1 MKSLL
6 LIQILRSFTKNE
18 AIQFDEFLRSPFY
31 NKKPNAVKFF
41 ETIKKYAPD
50 YKNELIG
57 KENIWKELYPGKK
70 YNWGVLKNL
79 IFDLTKL
86 SEIFTG
92 VIEYENNKTQ
102 KDFNCLD
109 ALSRRKIHN
118 KFFSEYKSQLK
129 NIEKSKFYHNYY
141 SDIHKLKIK
150 KINHCSIYTNYQSE
164 LNEELTEVSDLYFYD
179 AIVKFSGY
187 YKDITNHSV
196 GLNKSGDRSIS
207 EQFFGIMDKNNF
219 LAKSGN
225 LRERDYKILLVYYYQ
240 YLAFAYH
247 EKPDNYFNFKKH
259 LHENSGLFAFEEK
272 CNLYI
277 HLGDA
282 LNLRPPKKG
291 DNKLLEFLEHY
302 KKQIEE
308 NVFTDPDGGINVYS
322 YSNIIKMAGRLSDH
336 KLIKFVKDNFFELL
350 LPEVKGNMNL
360 FTEAFYNYSKG
371 NWDKSL
377 ESAMKIKA
385 DHFIFKYDLRDLQGM
400 LYYELNDYESF
411 TYLMDSHKHFLKKNK
426 YVSEKYK
433 IWYDIFISN
442 IYRLLKIKL
451 NFDEYKLIEF
461 EKEVAEGK
469 SGGTSYFTVKINELK
484 KLYNVRS
491 KAILQD

>member
-18 AIQFDEFLRSPFY
+18 TLQFDEFLRSPFY

-41 ETIKKYAPD
+41 ETLKKNAPD
-50 YKNELIG
+50 YKEELIG
-57 KENIWKELYPGKK
+57 KENVWKELYPGKK

-86 SEIFTG
+86 SEKFIE
-92 VIEYENNKTQ
+92 VMEYEVNITEKN
-102 KDFNCLD
+102 FLYLD

-141 SDIHKLKIK
+141 SDIKKLKTK

-164 LNEELTEVSDLYFYD
+164 LNEELTAVSDFYLYD
-179 AIVKFSGY
+179 AIVKLSGY
-187 YKDITNHSV
+187 YKNIANHSV
-196 GLNKSGDRSIS
+196 GFNKSGDKNIS
-207 EQFFGIMDKNNF
+207 EYFLGLTDKNNTITR
-219 LAKSGN
+219 SN
-225 LRERDYKILLVYYYQ
+225 IRNERDYKILLVYYYQ

-247 EKPDNYFNFKKH
+247 DNPDNYFNFKKH
-259 LHENSGLFAFEEK
+259 LHENSGLFAHEEK
-272 CNLYI
+272 FNLYI

-282 LNLRPPKKG
+282 LNLRFSKKG

-302 KKQIEE
+302 KTQIDE
-308 NVFTDPDGGINVYS
+308 NIFTDPDGGISIYS

-350 LPEVKGNMNL
+350 LPEFKENMNF
-360 FTEAFYNYSKG
+360 FTDAFYNYSKG
-371 NWDKSL
+371 NWEKSL

-426 YVSEKYK
+426 NVSDQYK
-433 IWYDIFISN
+433 IWYDLFVSN
-442 IYRLLKIKL
+442 VYRLLKIKL
-451 NFDEYKLIEF
+451 KFDEYEFIKF
-461 EKEVAEGK
+461 EKEVSEGK
-469 SGGTSYFTVKINELK
+469 SGGTSYFRIKINELK
-484 KLYNVRS
+484 KLHKVR
-491 KAILQD
+491 